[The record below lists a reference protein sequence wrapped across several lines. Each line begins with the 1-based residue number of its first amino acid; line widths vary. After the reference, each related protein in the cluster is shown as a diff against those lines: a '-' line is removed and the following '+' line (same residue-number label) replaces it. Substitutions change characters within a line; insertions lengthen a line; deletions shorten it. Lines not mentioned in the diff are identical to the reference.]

1 MLSDEVLNLAPD
13 VAISVLTR
21 QSEGELL
28 TWIEEGTVQRAVVAL
43 RHLDADTA
51 GRLIEEFPAKRRADV
66 IAAMEPRDAF
76 RCLRTIPRRRRETL
90 VGSLPP
96 AVKREA
102 ERILRVR
109 EDSAAALMEI
119 QPLHVTT
126 HTHVAECLARVRN
139 CQTRLPRT
147 LFVVDAE
154 DMLVGAI
161 DLQALIAAASD
172 ALIGTLMH
180 PIKWQVDEFTT
191 REEIAAGIGR
201 FNVNTL
207 PVVNLQG
214 RFSGI
219 IRSENLFDAVE
230 QDALSDLQ
238 TMVGAGKDEHALST
252 VWTTV
257 QKRHPWL
264 QINLLTAFLAAS
276 VVGLFEHTIAQVHR
290 AGRADAG
297 GRGAIR
303 QLRFAG
309 AGGYASRSRAA
320 RDRRERMAACRT
332 EGNVRRSAEW
342 TRHRGGHVAVGLRV
356 EQVAGP
362 CAGHRTRDGRVD
374 DHRRH
379 RWRVHSDHDEPF
391 RPGSGDQL
399 DHRADDHHRRLG
411 FLFVPRHRNAVVI
424 SSLAQENFSP
434 SFPAEKKRRNRAIA
448 PFRWA
453 PIEPAITS
461 LIDQ

>member
-43 RHLDADTA
+43 RDLDADTA

-276 VVGLFEHTIAQVHR
+276 VVGLFEHTIAQFTALAVLMPVV
-290 AGRADAG
+290 AGQSGNSGSQALAVTLRGLALREIGVNAWLRVVRKEMSAG
-297 GRGAIR
+297 LLNGLGIAVVTSLSVYVWSKSPGLALVIG
-303 QLRFAG
+303 LAMVASMTIAGIAG
-309 AGGYASRSRAA
+309 AFIPIMMSRFGQDPATSSTIVLTTIT
-320 RDRRERMAACRT
+320 D
-332 EGNVRRSAEW
+332 V
-342 TRHRGGHVAVGLRV
+342 
-356 EQVAGP
+356 
-362 CAGHRTRDGRVD
+362 
-374 DHRRH
+374 
-379 RWRVHSDHDEPF
+379 
-391 RPGSGDQL
+391 SGFFSF
-399 DHRADDHHRRLG
+399 LG
-411 FLFVPRHRNAVVI
+411 IATLLSFL
-424 SSLAQENFSP
+424 L
-434 SFPAEKKRRNRAIA
+434 
-448 PFRWA
+448 
-453 PIEPAITS
+453 
-461 LIDQ
+461 

>member
-161 DLQALIAAASD
+161 DLQALIAAASE

-276 VVGLFEHTIAQVHR
+276 VVGLFEHTIAQFTALAVLMPVV
-290 AGRADAG
+290 AGQSGNSGSQALAVTLRGLALREIGVNAWLRVVRKEMSAG
-297 GRGAIR
+297 LLNGLGIAVVTSLSVYVWSKSPGLALVIG
-303 QLRFAG
+303 LAMVASMTIAGIAG
-309 AGGYASRSRAA
+309 AFIPIMMSRFGQDPATSSTIVLTTIT
-320 RDRRERMAACRT
+320 D
-332 EGNVRRSAEW
+332 V
-342 TRHRGGHVAVGLRV
+342 
-356 EQVAGP
+356 
-362 CAGHRTRDGRVD
+362 
-374 DHRRH
+374 
-379 RWRVHSDHDEPF
+379 
-391 RPGSGDQL
+391 SGFFSF
-399 DHRADDHHRRLG
+399 LG
-411 FLFVPRHRNAVVI
+411 IATLLSFL
-424 SSLAQENFSP
+424 L
-434 SFPAEKKRRNRAIA
+434 
-448 PFRWA
+448 
-453 PIEPAITS
+453 
-461 LIDQ
+461 

>member
-1 MLSDEVLNLAPD
+1 MMLSDEVLNAAPE

-21 QSEGELL
+21 QSEQELL
-28 TWIEEGTVQRAVVAL
+28 AWIDEGTVQRAVVAL

-76 RCLRTIPRRRRETL
+76 RCLRTIPRRRRESL
-90 VGSLPP
+90 VASLPP

-147 LFVVDAE
+147 LFVVDAA
-154 DMLVGAI
+154 DTLVGAI

-172 ALIGTLMH
+172 ASIGTLMH
-180 PIKWQVDEFTT
+180 PVKWHVDEFTT

-276 VVGLFEHTIAQVHR
+276 VVGLFEHTIAQFTALAVLMPVV
-290 AGRADAG
+290 AGQSGNSGSQALAVTLRGLALREIGVNAWSRVMRKEMSAG
-297 GRGAIR
+297 LLNGLGIAAVTSLSVYIWSKSPG
-303 QLRFAG
+303 LALVIGLAMVASMTIAGIAG
-309 AGGYASRSRAA
+309 AFIPIMMS
-320 RDRRERMAACRT
+320 
-332 EGNVRRSAEW
+332 
-342 TRHRGGHVAVGLRV
+342 
-356 EQVAGP
+356 
-362 CAGHRTRDGRVD
+362 
-374 DHRRH
+374 
-379 RWRVHSDHDEPF
+379 
-391 RPGSGDQL
+391 
-399 DHRADDHHRRLG
+399 RLG
-411 FLFVPRHRNAVVI
+411 QDPATSSTIVLTTVTDVSGFFSFLGIAT
-424 SSLAQENFSP
+424 LL
-434 SFPAEKKRRNRAIA
+434 SF
-448 PFRWA
+448 
-453 PIEPAITS
+453 
-461 LIDQ
+461 LL

>member
-1 MLSDEVLNLAPD
+1 MMLSDEVLNAAPD

-21 QSEGELL
+21 QSEAELL

-51 GRLIEEFPAKRRADV
+51 GRLIEEFPAKRRAEV

-76 RCLRTIPRRRRETL
+76 RCLRTIPRRRREAL
-90 VGSLPP
+90 VASLPS

-147 LFVVDAE
+147 LFVVDA
-154 DMLVGAI
+154 DDTLVGAI
-161 DLQALIAAASD
+161 DLQVLIAAASD
-172 ALIGTLMH
+172 AVIGTLMH
-180 PIKWQVDEFTT
+180 PVKWQVDEFTT

-252 VWTTV
+252 VWSTV

-276 VVGLFEHTIAQVHR
+276 VVGLFEHTIAQFTALAVLMPVV
-290 AGRADAG
+290 AGQSGNSGSQALAVTLRGLALREIGVNAWSRVMRKEMSAG
-297 GRGAIR
+297 LLNGLGIAAVTSLSVYVWSKSPGLALVIG
-303 QLRFAG
+303 LAMVASMTIAGIAG
-309 AGGYASRSRAA
+309 AFIPIMMSRFGQDPATSSTIVLTTVT
-320 RDRRERMAACRT
+320 DVT
-332 EGNVRRSAEW
+332 GFFS
-342 TRHRGGHVAVGLRV
+342 
-356 EQVAGP
+356 
-362 CAGHRTRDGRVD
+362 
-374 DHRRH
+374 
-379 RWRVHSDHDEPF
+379 F
-391 RPGSGDQL
+391 
-399 DHRADDHHRRLG
+399 LG
-411 FLFVPRHRNAVVI
+411 IATLLSFL
-424 SSLAQENFSP
+424 L
-434 SFPAEKKRRNRAIA
+434 
-448 PFRWA
+448 
-453 PIEPAITS
+453 
-461 LIDQ
+461 

>member
-1 MLSDEVLNLAPD
+1 MMLSDEVLNAAPE

-21 QSEGELL
+21 QSEAELL
-28 TWIEEGTVQRAVVAL
+28 EWIEEGTVQRAVVAL

-51 GRLIEEFPAKRRADV
+51 GRLIEEFQAKRRADV

-76 RCLRTIPRRRRETL
+76 RCLRTIPRRRREAL
-90 VGSLPP
+90 VASLPP

-126 HTHVAECLARVRN
+126 QMQVVECLTRVQH
-139 CQTRLPRT
+139 CQTRLART
-147 LFVVDAE
+147 LFVVDS
-154 DMLVGAI
+154 DDNLVGAI
-161 DLQALIAAASD
+161 DLQNLIAAAPD
-172 ALIGTLMH
+172 ARIGTLMR
-180 PIKWQVDEFTT
+180 PVKWQVDEFTT

-201 FNVNTL
+201 YNSNTL

-252 VWTTV
+252 VWTTI

-276 VVGLFEHTIAQVHR
+276 VVGLFEHTIAQFTALAVLMPVV
-290 AGRADAG
+290 AGQSGNSGSQALAVTLRGLALREIGVNAWLRVVRKEMSAG
-297 GRGAIR
+297 LLNGLGIALVTSLSVYVWSKSAGLALVIG
-303 QLRFAG
+303 LAMVASMTIAGIAG
-309 AGGYASRSRAA
+309 AFIPIMMA
-320 RDRRERMAACRT
+320 RFGQDPAT
-332 EGNVRRSAEW
+332 SSTIVL
-342 TRHRGGHVAVGLRV
+342 TTVTDV
-356 EQVAGP
+356 
-362 CAGHRTRDGRVD
+362 
-374 DHRRH
+374 
-379 RWRVHSDHDEPF
+379 
-391 RPGSGDQL
+391 SGFFSF
-399 DHRADDHHRRLG
+399 LG
-411 FLFVPRHRNAVVI
+411 IATLL
-424 SSLAQENFSP
+424 SSL
-434 SFPAEKKRRNRAIA
+434 
-448 PFRWA
+448 
-453 PIEPAITS
+453 
-461 LIDQ
+461 L

>member
-1 MLSDEVLNLAPD
+1 MMLSDEVLNSAPD

-21 QSEGELL
+21 QSEEELL
-28 TWIEEGTVQRAVVAL
+28 AWIDEGTVQRAVVAL

-51 GRLIEEFPAKRRADV
+51 GRLIEEFPAKRCADV

-90 VGSLPP
+90 VASLPS

-126 HTHVAECLARVRN
+126 HSHVAECLARVRN

-147 LFVVDAE
+147 LFVVDA
-154 DMLVGAI
+154 DDTLVGAI

-172 ALIGTLMH
+172 AVIGTLMH
-180 PIKWQVDEFTT
+180 PVKWQVDEFTT

-252 VWTTV
+252 VWTTI

-264 QINLLTAFLAAS
+264 QINLLTAFAAAS
-276 VVGLFEHTIAQVHR
+276 VVGLFEHTIAQFTALAVLMPVV
-290 AGRADAG
+290 AGQSGNSGSQALAVTLRGLALREIGVNAWSRVMRKEMSAG
-297 GRGAIR
+297 LLNGLGIAAVTSLSVYVWSKSPGLALVIG
-303 QLRFAG
+303 LAMVASMTIAGIAG
-309 AGGYASRSRAA
+309 AFIPIMMSRLGQDPATSSTIVLTTVT
-320 RDRRERMAACRT
+320 D
-332 EGNVRRSAEW
+332 
-342 TRHRGGHVAVGLRV
+342 
-356 EQVAGP
+356 VAGFF
-362 CAGHRTRDGRVD
+362 
-374 DHRRH
+374 
-379 RWRVHSDHDEPF
+379 SF
-391 RPGSGDQL
+391 
-399 DHRADDHHRRLG
+399 LG
-411 FLFVPRHRNAVVI
+411 IATALSFL
-424 SSLAQENFSP
+424 L
-434 SFPAEKKRRNRAIA
+434 
-448 PFRWA
+448 
-453 PIEPAITS
+453 
-461 LIDQ
+461 

>member
-1 MLSDEVLNLAPD
+1 MTLSDEVLNAAPD
-13 VAISVLTR
+13 VAVSVLTR
-21 QSEGELL
+21 QSEAELL
-28 TWIEEGTVQRAVVAL
+28 AWIDEGTVQRAVVAL

-51 GRLIEEFPAKRRADV
+51 GRLIEEFSAKRRADV

-76 RCLRTIPRRRRETL
+76 RCLRTIPRRRREAL
-90 VGSLPP
+90 VTSLPP

-147 LFVVDAE
+147 LFVVDN
-154 DMLVGAI
+154 DDTLVGAI

-172 ALIGTLMH
+172 AVIGTLMH
-180 PIKWQVDEFTT
+180 PVKWQVDEFTT

-230 QDALSDLQ
+230 KDALSDLQ

-276 VVGLFEHTIAQVHR
+276 VVGLFEHTIAQFT
-290 AGRADAG
+290 A
-297 GRGAIR
+297 
-303 QLRFAG
+303 L
-309 AGGYASRSRAA
+309 
-320 RDRRERMAACRT
+320 
-332 EGNVRRSAEW
+332 
-342 TRHRGGHVAVGLRV
+342 AVLMPV
-356 EQVAGP
+356 VAGQSGNSGSQALAVTLRGLALREIGVNAWARVMRKEMS
-362 CAGHRTRDGRVD
+362 AGLLNG
-374 DHRRH
+374 
-379 RWRVHSDHDEPF
+379 
-391 RPGSGDQL
+391 
-399 DHRADDHHRRLG
+399 LG
-411 FLFVPRHRNAVVI
+411 VAL
-424 SSLAQENFSP
+424 
-434 SFPAEKKRRNRAIA
+434 
-448 PFRWA
+448 
-453 PIEPAITS
+453 ITS
-461 LIDQ
+461 LSVYVWSKSPGLALVIGLAMVASMTIAGIAGAFIPIMMSRLGQDPATSSTIVLTTVTDVSGFFSFLGIATLLSFLL

>member
-1 MLSDEVLNLAPD
+1 MMLSDEVLNLAPD
-13 VAISVLTR
+13 VAVSVLTR
-21 QSEGELL
+21 QSEEELL
-28 TWIEEGTVQRAVVAL
+28 AWIEEGTVQRAVVAL

-76 RCLRTIPRRRRETL
+76 RCLRTIPRRRREAL
-90 VGSLPP
+90 VTSLPP

-147 LFVVDAE
+147 LFVVDTE
-154 DMLVGAI
+154 DMLVGAV

-172 ALIGTLMH
+172 APIGTLMH
-180 PIKWQVDEFTT
+180 PVKWQVDEFTT

-276 VVGLFEHTIAQVHR
+276 VVGLFEHTIAQFTALAVLMPVV
-290 AGRADAG
+290 AGQSGNSGSQALAVTLRGLALREIGVNAWSRVMRKEMSAG
-297 GRGAIR
+297 LLNGLGIAAVTSLSVYVWSKSPGLALVIG
-303 QLRFAG
+303 LAMVASMTIAGIAG
-309 AGGYASRSRAA
+309 AFIPIMMS
-320 RDRRERMAACRT
+320 
-332 EGNVRRSAEW
+332 
-342 TRHRGGHVAVGLRV
+342 
-356 EQVAGP
+356 
-362 CAGHRTRDGRVD
+362 
-374 DHRRH
+374 
-379 RWRVHSDHDEPF
+379 
-391 RPGSGDQL
+391 
-399 DHRADDHHRRLG
+399 RLG
-411 FLFVPRHRNAVVI
+411 QDPATSSTIVLTTVTDVTGFFSFLGIAT
-424 SSLAQENFSP
+424 LL
-434 SFPAEKKRRNRAIA
+434 SF
-448 PFRWA
+448 
-453 PIEPAITS
+453 
-461 LIDQ
+461 LL

>member
-21 QSEGELL
+21 QSESELL

-76 RCLRTIPRRRRETL
+76 RCLRTIPRRRREAL

-276 VVGLFEHTIAQVHR
+276 VVGLFEHTIAQFTALAVLMPVV
-290 AGRADAG
+290 AGQSGNSGSQALAVTLRGLALREIGVNAWLRVVRKEMSAG
-297 GRGAIR
+297 LLNGLGIAVVTSLSVYVWSKSPGLALVIG
-303 QLRFAG
+303 LAMVASMTIAGIAG
-309 AGGYASRSRAA
+309 AFIPIMMSRFGQDPATSSTIVLTTIT
-320 RDRRERMAACRT
+320 D
-332 EGNVRRSAEW
+332 V
-342 TRHRGGHVAVGLRV
+342 
-356 EQVAGP
+356 
-362 CAGHRTRDGRVD
+362 
-374 DHRRH
+374 
-379 RWRVHSDHDEPF
+379 
-391 RPGSGDQL
+391 SGFFSF
-399 DHRADDHHRRLG
+399 LG
-411 FLFVPRHRNAVVI
+411 IATLLSFL
-424 SSLAQENFSP
+424 L
-434 SFPAEKKRRNRAIA
+434 
-448 PFRWA
+448 
-453 PIEPAITS
+453 
-461 LIDQ
+461 

>member
-1 MLSDEVLNLAPD
+1 MMLSDEVLNLAPD

-21 QSEGELL
+21 QSESELL
-28 TWIEEGTVQRAVVAL
+28 AWIEEGTVQRAVVAL

-76 RCLRTIPRRRRETL
+76 RCLRTIPRRRREAL

-119 QPLHVTT
+119 QPLHITT

-147 LFVVDAE
+147 LFVVDA
-154 DMLVGAI
+154 DDTLVGAI

-172 ALIGTLMH
+172 ASIGTMMH
-180 PIKWQVDEFTT
+180 PVKWQVDEFTT

-201 FNVNTL
+201 FNINTL

-214 RFSGI
+214 HFSGI

-276 VVGLFEHTIAQVHR
+276 VVGLFEHTIAQFTALAVLMPVV
-290 AGRADAG
+290 AGQSGNSGSQALAVTLRGLALREIGVNAWLRVVRKEMSAG
-297 GRGAIR
+297 LLNGLGIALVTSLSVYLWSKSPGLALVIG
-303 QLRFAG
+303 LAMVASMTIAGIAG
-309 AGGYASRSRAA
+309 AFIPIMMS
-320 RDRRERMAACRT
+320 
-332 EGNVRRSAEW
+332 
-342 TRHRGGHVAVGLRV
+342 
-356 EQVAGP
+356 
-362 CAGHRTRDGRVD
+362 
-374 DHRRH
+374 
-379 RWRVHSDHDEPF
+379 
-391 RPGSGDQL
+391 
-399 DHRADDHHRRLG
+399 RLG
-411 FLFVPRHRNAVVI
+411 QDPATSSTIVLTTVTDVSGFFSFLGIAT
-424 SSLAQENFSP
+424 LL
-434 SFPAEKKRRNRAIA
+434 SF
-448 PFRWA
+448 
-453 PIEPAITS
+453 
-461 LIDQ
+461 LL

>member
-1 MLSDEVLNLAPD
+1 MLSDEVLNAAPD

-21 QSEGELL
+21 QSEAELL
-28 TWIEEGTVQRAVVAL
+28 EWIEEGTVQRAVVAL

-51 GRLIEEFPAKRRADV
+51 GRLIEEFQPKRRADV

-76 RCLRTIPRRRRETL
+76 RCLRTIPRRRREAL
-90 VGSLPP
+90 VASLPP

-126 HTHVAECLARVRN
+126 QMQVVECLTRVQH
-139 CQTRLPRT
+139 CQTRLART
-147 LFVVDAE
+147 LFVVDS
-154 DMLVGAI
+154 DDNLVGAI
-161 DLQALIAAASD
+161 DLQNLIAAAPD
-172 ALIGTLMH
+172 ARIGTLMR
-180 PIKWQVDEFTT
+180 PVKWQVDEFTT

-201 FNVNTL
+201 YNSNTL

-252 VWTTV
+252 VWTTI

-276 VVGLFEHTIAQVHR
+276 VVGLFEHTIAQFTALAVLMPVV
-290 AGRADAG
+290 AGQSGNSGSQALAVTLRGLALREIGVNAWMRVVRKEMSAG
-297 GRGAIR
+297 LLNGLGIALVTSLSVYVWSKSAGLALVIG
-303 QLRFAG
+303 LAMIASMTIAGIAG
-309 AGGYASRSRAA
+309 AFIPIMMA
-320 RDRRERMAACRT
+320 RFGQDPAT
-332 EGNVRRSAEW
+332 SSTIVL
-342 TRHRGGHVAVGLRV
+342 TTVTDV
-356 EQVAGP
+356 
-362 CAGHRTRDGRVD
+362 
-374 DHRRH
+374 
-379 RWRVHSDHDEPF
+379 
-391 RPGSGDQL
+391 SGFFSF
-399 DHRADDHHRRLG
+399 LG
-411 FLFVPRHRNAVVI
+411 IATLL
-424 SSLAQENFSP
+424 SSL
-434 SFPAEKKRRNRAIA
+434 
-448 PFRWA
+448 
-453 PIEPAITS
+453 
-461 LIDQ
+461 L

>member
-1 MLSDEVLNLAPD
+1 MMLSDEVLNAAPD

-21 QSEGELL
+21 QSEAELL
-28 TWIEEGTVQRAVVAL
+28 EWIEEGTVQRAVVAL

-51 GRLIEEFPAKRRADV
+51 GRLLEEFQPKRRADV

-76 RCLRTIPRRRRETL
+76 RCLRTIPRRRREAL
-90 VGSLPP
+90 VASLPP

-147 LFVVDAE
+147 LFVVDA
-154 DMLVGAI
+154 DDTLVGAI
-161 DLQALIAAASD
+161 DLQALIAAAPD
-172 ALIGTLMH
+172 ANIGTLMH
-180 PIKWQVDEFTT
+180 PVKWQVDEFTT

-252 VWTTV
+252 VWTTI

-276 VVGLFEHTIAQVHR
+276 VVGLFEHTIAQFTALAVLMPVV
-290 AGRADAG
+290 AGQSGNSGSQALAVTLRGLALREIGVNAWLRVVRKEMAAG
-297 GRGAIR
+297 LLNGLGIAVVTSLSVYVWSRSPGLALVIG
-303 QLRFAG
+303 LAMIASMTIAGIAG
-309 AGGYASRSRAA
+309 AFIPIMMSRFGQDPATSSTIVLTTVT
-320 RDRRERMAACRT
+320 D
-332 EGNVRRSAEW
+332 V
-342 TRHRGGHVAVGLRV
+342 
-356 EQVAGP
+356 
-362 CAGHRTRDGRVD
+362 
-374 DHRRH
+374 
-379 RWRVHSDHDEPF
+379 
-391 RPGSGDQL
+391 SGFFSF
-399 DHRADDHHRRLG
+399 LG
-411 FLFVPRHRNAVVI
+411 IATLLSFL
-424 SSLAQENFSP
+424 L
-434 SFPAEKKRRNRAIA
+434 
-448 PFRWA
+448 
-453 PIEPAITS
+453 
-461 LIDQ
+461 

>member
-1 MLSDEVLNLAPD
+1 MMLSDEVLSAAPD

-21 QSEGELL
+21 QSEAELL
-28 TWIEEGTVQRAVVAL
+28 EWIEEGTVQRAVVAL

-51 GRLIEEFPAKRRADV
+51 GRLIEEFQPKRRADV

-76 RCLRTIPRRRRETL
+76 RCLRTIPRRRREAL
-90 VGSLPP
+90 VASLPP

-126 HTHVAECLARVRN
+126 QMQVVECLTRVQH
-139 CQTRLPRT
+139 CQTRLART
-147 LFVVDAE
+147 LFVVDS
-154 DMLVGAI
+154 DDNLVGAI
-161 DLQALIAAASD
+161 DLQNLIAAAPD
-172 ALIGTLMH
+172 ARIGTLMR
-180 PIKWQVDEFTT
+180 PVKWQVDEFTT

-201 FNVNTL
+201 YNSNTL

-252 VWTTV
+252 VWTTI

-276 VVGLFEHTIAQVHR
+276 VVGLFEHTIAQFTALAVLMPVV
-290 AGRADAG
+290 AGQSGNSGSQALAVTLRGLALREIGVNAWLRVVRKEMSAG
-297 GRGAIR
+297 LLNGLGIALVTSLSVYVWSKSAGLALVIG
-303 QLRFAG
+303 LAMIASMTIAGIAG
-309 AGGYASRSRAA
+309 AFIPIMMA
-320 RDRRERMAACRT
+320 RFGQDPAT
-332 EGNVRRSAEW
+332 SSTIVL
-342 TRHRGGHVAVGLRV
+342 TTVTDV
-356 EQVAGP
+356 
-362 CAGHRTRDGRVD
+362 
-374 DHRRH
+374 
-379 RWRVHSDHDEPF
+379 
-391 RPGSGDQL
+391 SGFFSF
-399 DHRADDHHRRLG
+399 LG
-411 FLFVPRHRNAVVI
+411 IATLL
-424 SSLAQENFSP
+424 SSL
-434 SFPAEKKRRNRAIA
+434 
-448 PFRWA
+448 
-453 PIEPAITS
+453 
-461 LIDQ
+461 L

>member
-1 MLSDEVLNLAPD
+1 MMLSDEVLNTAPD

-21 QSEGELL
+21 QSEQELL
-28 TWIEEGTVQRAVVAL
+28 AWIDEGTVQRAVVAL

-76 RCLRTIPRRRRETL
+76 RCLRTIPRRRRESL
-90 VGSLPP
+90 VASLPP

-147 LFVVDAE
+147 LFVVDSD

-172 ALIGTLMH
+172 APIGTLMH
-180 PIKWQVDEFTT
+180 PVKWQVDEFTT

-252 VWTTV
+252 VWTAV

-276 VVGLFEHTIAQVHR
+276 VVGLFEHTIAQFTALAVLMPVV
-290 AGRADAG
+290 AGQSGNSGSQALAVTLRGLALREIGVNAWSRVMRKEMSAG
-297 GRGAIR
+297 LLNGLGIAAVTSLSVYIWSKSPG
-303 QLRFAG
+303 LALVIGLAMVASMTIAGIAG
-309 AGGYASRSRAA
+309 AFIPIMMS
-320 RDRRERMAACRT
+320 
-332 EGNVRRSAEW
+332 
-342 TRHRGGHVAVGLRV
+342 
-356 EQVAGP
+356 
-362 CAGHRTRDGRVD
+362 
-374 DHRRH
+374 
-379 RWRVHSDHDEPF
+379 
-391 RPGSGDQL
+391 
-399 DHRADDHHRRLG
+399 RLG
-411 FLFVPRHRNAVVI
+411 QDPATSSTIVLTTVTDVSGFFSFLGIAT
-424 SSLAQENFSP
+424 LL
-434 SFPAEKKRRNRAIA
+434 SF
-448 PFRWA
+448 
-453 PIEPAITS
+453 
-461 LIDQ
+461 LL

>member
-1 MLSDEVLNLAPD
+1 MLSDEVLSAAPD

-21 QSEGELL
+21 QSEAELL
-28 TWIEEGTVQRAVVAL
+28 EWIEEGTVQRAVVAL

-51 GRLIEEFPAKRRADV
+51 GRLIEEFQPKRRADV

-76 RCLRTIPRRRRETL
+76 RCLRTIPRRRREAL
-90 VGSLPP
+90 VASLPP

-126 HTHVAECLARVRN
+126 QMQVAECLTRVQH
-139 CQTRLPRT
+139 CQTRLART
-147 LFVVDAE
+147 LFVVDS
-154 DMLVGAI
+154 DDNLVGAI
-161 DLQALIAAASD
+161 DLQNLIAAAPD
-172 ALIGTLMH
+172 ARIGTLMR
-180 PIKWQVDEFTT
+180 PVKWQVDEFTT

-201 FNVNTL
+201 YNSNTL

-252 VWTTV
+252 VWTTI

-276 VVGLFEHTIAQVHR
+276 VVGLFEHTIAQFTALAVLMPVV
-290 AGRADAG
+290 AGQSGNSGSQALAVTLRGLALREIGVNAWLRVVRKEMSAG
-297 GRGAIR
+297 LLNGLGIALVTSLSVYVWSKSAGLALVIG
-303 QLRFAG
+303 LAMIASMTIAGIAG
-309 AGGYASRSRAA
+309 AFIPIMMA
-320 RDRRERMAACRT
+320 RFGQDPAT
-332 EGNVRRSAEW
+332 SSTIVL
-342 TRHRGGHVAVGLRV
+342 TTVTDV
-356 EQVAGP
+356 
-362 CAGHRTRDGRVD
+362 
-374 DHRRH
+374 
-379 RWRVHSDHDEPF
+379 
-391 RPGSGDQL
+391 SGFFSF
-399 DHRADDHHRRLG
+399 LG
-411 FLFVPRHRNAVVI
+411 IATLL
-424 SSLAQENFSP
+424 SSL
-434 SFPAEKKRRNRAIA
+434 
-448 PFRWA
+448 
-453 PIEPAITS
+453 
-461 LIDQ
+461 L

>member
-276 VVGLFEHTIAQVHR
+276 VVGLFEHTIAQFTALAVLMPVV
-290 AGRADAG
+290 AGQSGNSGSQALAVTLRGLALREIGVNAWLRVVRKEMSAG
-297 GRGAIR
+297 LLNGLGIAVVTSLSVYVWSKSPGLALVIG
-303 QLRFAG
+303 LAMVASMTIAGIAG
-309 AGGYASRSRAA
+309 AFIPIMMSRFGQDPATSSTIVLTTIT
-320 RDRRERMAACRT
+320 D
-332 EGNVRRSAEW
+332 V
-342 TRHRGGHVAVGLRV
+342 
-356 EQVAGP
+356 
-362 CAGHRTRDGRVD
+362 
-374 DHRRH
+374 
-379 RWRVHSDHDEPF
+379 
-391 RPGSGDQL
+391 SGFFSF
-399 DHRADDHHRRLG
+399 LG
-411 FLFVPRHRNAVVI
+411 IATLLSFL
-424 SSLAQENFSP
+424 L
-434 SFPAEKKRRNRAIA
+434 
-448 PFRWA
+448 
-453 PIEPAITS
+453 
-461 LIDQ
+461 

>member
-1 MLSDEVLNLAPD
+1 MLSDEVLNAAPD

-21 QSEGELL
+21 QSEAELL
-28 TWIEEGTVQRAVVAL
+28 EWIEEGTVQRAVVAL

-51 GRLIEEFPAKRRADV
+51 GRLIEEFQAKRRADV

-76 RCLRTIPRRRRETL
+76 RCLRTIPRRRREAL
-90 VGSLPP
+90 VASLPP

-126 HTHVAECLARVRN
+126 QMQVVECLTRVQH
-139 CQTRLPRT
+139 CQTRLART
-147 LFVVDAE
+147 LFVVDS
-154 DMLVGAI
+154 DDNLVGAI
-161 DLQALIAAASD
+161 DLQNLIAAAPD
-172 ALIGTLMH
+172 ARIGTLMR
-180 PIKWQVDEFTT
+180 PVKWQVDEFTT

-201 FNVNTL
+201 YNSNTL

-252 VWTTV
+252 VWTTI

-276 VVGLFEHTIAQVHR
+276 VVGLFEHTIAQFTALAVLMPVV
-290 AGRADAG
+290 AGQSGNSGSQALAVTLRGLALREIGVNAWLRVVRKEMSAG
-297 GRGAIR
+297 LLNGLGIALVTSLSVYVWSKSAGLALVIG
-303 QLRFAG
+303 LAMIASMTIAGIAG
-309 AGGYASRSRAA
+309 AFIPIMMA
-320 RDRRERMAACRT
+320 RFGQDPAT
-332 EGNVRRSAEW
+332 SSTIVL
-342 TRHRGGHVAVGLRV
+342 TTVTDV
-356 EQVAGP
+356 
-362 CAGHRTRDGRVD
+362 
-374 DHRRH
+374 
-379 RWRVHSDHDEPF
+379 
-391 RPGSGDQL
+391 SGFFSF
-399 DHRADDHHRRLG
+399 LG
-411 FLFVPRHRNAVVI
+411 IATLL
-424 SSLAQENFSP
+424 SSL
-434 SFPAEKKRRNRAIA
+434 
-448 PFRWA
+448 
-453 PIEPAITS
+453 
-461 LIDQ
+461 L

>member
-1 MLSDEVLNLAPD
+1 MMLSDEVLNAAPD

-21 QSEGELL
+21 QSEEALL
-28 TWIEEGTVQRAVVAL
+28 AWIEEGTVQRAVVAL

-76 RCLRTIPRRRRETL
+76 RCLRTIPRRRREAL
-90 VGSLPP
+90 VASLSP

-147 LFVVDAE
+147 LFVVDAD

-172 ALIGTLMH
+172 ATIGTLMH
-180 PIKWQVDEFTT
+180 PVKWQVDEFTT

-264 QINLLTAFLAAS
+264 QINLLTAFAAAS
-276 VVGLFEHTIAQVHR
+276 VVGLFEHTIAQFTALAVLMPVV
-290 AGRADAG
+290 AGQSGNSGSQALAVTLRGLALREIGVNAWSRVMRKEMSAG
-297 GRGAIR
+297 LLNGLGIAAVTSLSVYVWSKSPGLALVIG
-303 QLRFAG
+303 LAMVASMTIAGIAG
-309 AGGYASRSRAA
+309 AFIPIMMS
-320 RDRRERMAACRT
+320 
-332 EGNVRRSAEW
+332 
-342 TRHRGGHVAVGLRV
+342 
-356 EQVAGP
+356 
-362 CAGHRTRDGRVD
+362 
-374 DHRRH
+374 
-379 RWRVHSDHDEPF
+379 
-391 RPGSGDQL
+391 
-399 DHRADDHHRRLG
+399 RLG
-411 FLFVPRHRNAVVI
+411 QDPATSSTIVLTTVTDVTGFFSFLGIAT
-424 SSLAQENFSP
+424 LL
-434 SFPAEKKRRNRAIA
+434 SF
-448 PFRWA
+448 
-453 PIEPAITS
+453 
-461 LIDQ
+461 LL

>member
-1 MLSDEVLNLAPD
+1 MMLSDEVLNLAPD
-13 VAISVLTR
+13 VAVSVLTR
-21 QSEGELL
+21 QSEEELL
-28 TWIEEGTVQRAVVAL
+28 AWIEEGTVQRAVVAL

-76 RCLRTIPRRRRETL
+76 RCLRTIPRRRREAL
-90 VGSLPP
+90 VTSLPP

-147 LFVVDAE
+147 LFVVDTE
-154 DMLVGAI
+154 DTLVGAV

-172 ALIGTLMH
+172 APIGTLMH
-180 PIKWQVDEFTT
+180 PVKWQVDEFTT

-276 VVGLFEHTIAQVHR
+276 VVGLFEHTIAQFTALAVLMPVV
-290 AGRADAG
+290 AGQSGNSGSQALAVTLRGLALREIGVNAWARVMRKEMSAG
-297 GRGAIR
+297 LLNGLGIAAVTSLSVYVWSKSPGLALVIG
-303 QLRFAG
+303 LAMIASMTIAGIAG
-309 AGGYASRSRAA
+309 AFIPIMMS
-320 RDRRERMAACRT
+320 
-332 EGNVRRSAEW
+332 
-342 TRHRGGHVAVGLRV
+342 
-356 EQVAGP
+356 
-362 CAGHRTRDGRVD
+362 
-374 DHRRH
+374 
-379 RWRVHSDHDEPF
+379 
-391 RPGSGDQL
+391 
-399 DHRADDHHRRLG
+399 RLG
-411 FLFVPRHRNAVVI
+411 QDPATSSTIVLTTVTDVTGFFSFLGIAT
-424 SSLAQENFSP
+424 LL
-434 SFPAEKKRRNRAIA
+434 SF
-448 PFRWA
+448 
-453 PIEPAITS
+453 
-461 LIDQ
+461 LL